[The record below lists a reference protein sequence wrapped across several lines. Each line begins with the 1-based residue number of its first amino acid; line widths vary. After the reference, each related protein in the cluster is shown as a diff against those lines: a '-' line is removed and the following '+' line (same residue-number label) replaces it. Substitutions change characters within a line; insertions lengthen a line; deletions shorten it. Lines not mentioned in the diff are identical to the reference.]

1 MVPDCRVHGIIT
13 KGGEKP
19 NIIPQI
25 GQLEYFVRGTTDE
38 QRDEVKKKVLACA
51 EAAAVATGNLTEYLI
66 NNLPTTS
73 IFSCTIKLN
82 LFMHMIT

>member
-1 MVPDCRVHGIIT
+1 MLPDCRIHGIIT

-38 QRDEVKKKVLACA
+38 QRNELKKKVLVCA
-51 EAAAVATGNLTEYLI
+51 EAAAVATGNLMY
-66 NNLPTTS
+66 
-73 IFSCTIKLN
+73 
-82 LFMHMIT
+82 H

>member
-25 GQLEYFVRGTTDE
+25 GQLEYFVRGVTDE

-51 EAAAVATGNLTEYLI
+51 EAAAVATGNVTKLFIKYLPNTNI
-66 NNLPTTS
+66 YS
-73 IFSCTIKLN
+73 RTIKPN
-82 LFMHMIT
+82 FSMHMPT